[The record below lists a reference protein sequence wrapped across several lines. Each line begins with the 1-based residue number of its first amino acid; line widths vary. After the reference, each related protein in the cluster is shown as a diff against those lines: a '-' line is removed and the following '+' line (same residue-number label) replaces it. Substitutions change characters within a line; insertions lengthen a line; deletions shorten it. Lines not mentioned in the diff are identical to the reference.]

1 MRVEYKKQEKKEGIE
16 ISDDSSIFLTDK
28 KEYVVYAIA
37 YYSTGAFYLICTDDY
52 NVKFPNT
59 FLSIPRYFNES
70 EFDIID
76 SHFSDYWIKI
86 EDKKREIVSL
96 EHPLMAQ
103 NPFFYGEWIDK
114 EDIKYYK
121 LFSQIK
127 KDLDAEDALMSSLF
141 NKEKSD
147 TKIILFQN
155 VFSLEMVFAR
165 IKKELIPSPK
175 IPLDNIGE
183 FQNLLLNIEYFV
195 PEKTIWFL
203 FRLDYT
209 FCKNEKEKLQ
219 DVLFTSEQ
227 FWIEHSEIRE
237 FYYYFFEY

>member
-1 MRVEYKKQEKKEGIE
+1 MRVVYKKQEKKEGLE
-16 ISDDSSIFLTDK
+16 ISDDPCIFLTDK

-37 YYSTGAFYLICTDDY
+37 YYSTGAWYLICTDDY
-52 NVKFPNT
+52 NVKLPNT

-76 SHFSDYWIKI
+76 SHFSDYWVKI
-86 EDKKREIVSL
+86 EDKKRGIVSL

-103 NPFFYGEWIDK
+103 DPFFYGEWIDK
-114 EDIKYYK
+114 EEIKYYK

-155 VFSLEMVFAR
+155 VLSLEMVFAR
-165 IKKELIPSPK
+165 IKKELIPQK
-175 IPLDNIGE
+175 NILLDNIE
-183 FQNLLLNIEYFV
+183 ELQNLLLNIEYFV

-203 FRLDYT
+203 FRFDCT
-209 FCKNEKEKLQ
+209 FFKNEKEKLQ

-237 FYYYFFEY
+237 FYYYFF